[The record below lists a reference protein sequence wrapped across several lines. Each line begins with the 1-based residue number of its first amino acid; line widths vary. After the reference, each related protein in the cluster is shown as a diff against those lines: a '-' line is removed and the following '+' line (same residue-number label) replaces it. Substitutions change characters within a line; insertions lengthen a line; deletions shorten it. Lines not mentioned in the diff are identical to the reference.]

1 MSHPDQWPMA
11 LELITAEWLPAKDTT
26 NTMPLFAGRMMF
38 EMGRM

>member
-1 MSHPDQWPMA
+1 MRTRSGHNQAVDPLSQMGQGK
-11 LELITAEWLPAKDTT
+11 KDTT